1 MRHLTNKAIGQERAR
16 AFIDAAHAR
25 IDAAR
30 FCDLQRARWRAERA
44 DELRAQRALRL
55 ERSAVLAE
63 VNAARATVPRPFY
76 GPTVRPDAA
85 PLPWRSAA
93 LAWIAAPSPRPA
105 LDLFGGPDA
114 VAVSAHLSRIAATDA
129 ARNVRLPRIAP
140 TALLASGSDRG
151 DMIALGPDGTMVP
164 ASDVVPLAPVGRSE
178 RRRRMFKAAPV
189 LYRCTAPVLLLPG
202 HRPVTVDRLVAVDRE
217 SLLSGTDRSTA
228 IGAILSLVAQVE
240 TATGAAAAGLW
251 LTAPREP
258 SQRRVCSACGA
269 VLRSWQ
275 RCECW
280 TSGTAEQSRTE
291 RSADRLR
298 GVLEQSAD
306 AAPVVV
312 TWAIDGGFIPRRALR
327 TLPTAALPPSVEV
340 ECRACAGTFRR
351 ERRAG
356 RPTIYCPPCRSAG
369 RRVRR

>member
-25 IDAAR
+25 IDAASAH
-30 FCDLQRARWRAERA
+30 DLRRARWRAERA

-114 VAVSAHLSRIAATDA
+114 VAAAAHLRRIAALDSR
-129 ARNVRLPRIAP
+129 RNVHLPRVTPRFLLDTAP
-140 TALLASGSDRG
+140 DRC
-151 DMIALGPDGTMVP
+151 DMIALGPNDVLVP
-164 ASDVVPLAPVGRSE
+164 AGEVTPLAPVGRSE
-178 RRRRMFKAAPV
+178 RRRRVFRSAPV
-189 LYRCTAPVLLLPG
+189 WYRCSAPVLLLPG
-202 HRPVTVDRLVAVDRE
+202 HRPVTVDRLDRDRE
-217 SLLSGTDRSTA
+217 SLLSDVPDTA
-228 IGAILSLVAQVE
+228 GIAAILSLVAQAE
-240 TATGAAAAGLW
+240 TGIGAAADGLW

-258 SQRRVCSACGA
+258 SQRWTCSACGA
-269 VLRSWQ
+269 RLRSQQ
-275 RCECW
+275 RCNCW
-280 TSGTAEQSRTE
+280 LSGTDEQSRSE
-291 RSADRLR
+291 RSADRIR
-298 GVLEQSAD
+298 GVVAQSAT
-306 AAPVVV
+306 ATPVVMSW
-312 TWAIDGGFIPRRALR
+312 TIAGGLLPRRALR